1 MGREDSREFVMM
13 RATAS
18 PVVSRWAGIACCLLG
33 RRNCNRTTAIEG
45 YKRGRTQTEQSAA
58 VVRAGSVEKSEEMG
72 VVVGR
77 SPVLSL
83 PYSCAFQ
90 RAQIG
95 KGRRE

>member
-1 MGREDSREFVMM
+1 MM

-18 PVVSRWAGIACCLLG
+18 PVVSTWAGIACCLLG
-33 RRNCNRTTAIEG
+33 RRKHDRTTAIEG
-45 YKRGRTQTEQSAA
+45 YKRGRKQTQQSEA
-58 VVRAGSVEKSEEMG
+58 VVRAGVVKKSEEMG

-83 PYSCAFQ
+83 SYSCAFQ